1 MYYYEQPSVKFED
14 QMLIFLNY
22 NGDEKFFSTIYKLNS
37 VYKGGDNT
45 NDNNNN
51 NPLLDFPPIIK
62 FEMFDYNNDG
72 LNDTFKFKINI
83 PVDDVK
89 NIKNIKLVFLFN
101 YEVNINIVGRMD
113 TIGVVDVD
121 TPLGVSYMKI
131 DGDLNLL
138 QKSAIDRTTFYNEY
152 YYENIFNKKDANN
165 VNYHDLEAFSFKEI
179 CENYYS
185 RNFTTYFDYETYIEP
200 MRNPTIAKF
209 DVTINIPSFQKI
221 LYMTPAFTKF
231 KFFFVQ
237 LVAVMIPVIFIL
249 YAIMQFVFRNQVI
262 QTTCSN
268 NLEIPKKKI
277 L

>member
-121 TPLGVSYMKI
+121 TPMGVSYMKI

-138 QKSAIDRTTFYNEY
+138 QKSAIDRTTFYNEH
-152 YYENIFNKKDANN
+152 YYENIFRKDK
-165 VNYHDLEAFSFKEI
+165 HDLEAFSFKEI
-179 CENYYS
+179 CESYYS